1 MSRRWRFECA
11 ASRMVLTRTELN
23 GRVCAHATHVIGTR
37 GSSGDPITSIGA
49 SFRFSSPGLLEYLH
63 VRPNGAAV
71 SRCKNDPS
79 PPARLSARNRPA
91 WGSKA
96 TIAGGQVAG
105 NSIFKFSQPP
115 RAPSAFALQSL
126 ACFVSA
132 KLGAIS
138 GQSRLYYWK

>member
-23 GRVCAHATHVIGTR
+23 GRVCAHATHVIDTR
-37 GSSGDPITSIGA
+37 GPSGDPITSIGA

-63 VRPNGAAV
+63 VRLNVAAA

-79 PPARLSARNRPA
+79 PPPVSVRATDPHGGPKPQSSAGKWPGTRSSNLV
-91 WGSKA
+91 S
-96 TIAGGQVAG
+96 
-105 NSIFKFSQPP
+105 PP